1 MEESEEDQVKM
12 SKEKGTYYE
21 NTQDD
26 PQVAIVETG
35 KTQCSF
41 VSGYGLP
48 SRKRIYHQPHALP
61 QPIPLRAGDRFFFF

>member
-41 VSGYGLP
+41 VSAMACLLGRGFITNHMLFLNP
-48 SRKRIYHQPHALP
+48 FH
-61 QPIPLRAGDRFFFF
+61 